1 MAKAKQQVYTQSGYD
16 ALIKELNERKN
27 VTREEIKEKIEVA
40 RSFGDL
46 SENSEYDE
54 ARDEQ
59 AKNEAYIKEL
69 EELIDNAVVVDEAS
83 IDSSVVSVGSTVT
96 FTADHDL
103 FGDETIEENGGD
115 FEYTFHVVGSKQ
127 VNPLENKISD
137 QSVIGK
143 ALIGA
148 RADNER
154 EYALPDGTVVKLR
167 IKEVTRTPHIN

>member
-1 MAKAKQQVYTQSGYD
+1 MAKGKQQVYTQSGYD
-16 ALIKELNERKN
+16 ALVKELNERKY
-27 VTREEIKEKIEVA
+27 VLREEIKGRIEVA

-46 SENSEYDE
+46 SENAEYDE

-59 AKNEAYIKEL
+59 AKNEAAIKEL
-69 EELIDNAVVVDEAS
+69 EELIDNAVVVDETA

-96 FTADHDL
+96 FTSDHDL
-103 FGDETIEENGGD
+103 FGDESAEENGGS

-137 QSVIGK
+137 QSFIGK

-148 RADNER
+148 RADNVR
-154 EYALPDGTVVKLR
+154 EISLLDGTLIKLK
-167 IKEVTRTPHIN
+167 IKEVTRTTHS